1 MALVKIDQYYP
12 DYRDQ
17 SNGDDIKSFD
27 VYTQGGEKIG
37 SIQDIL
43 VDEQEGRF
51 RYLVVDTGF
60 WVLGKKVLLP
70 IGLAHIN
77 SAERRVYVDGLTKS
91 QVENLPEFRDN
102 MVVDRKYEDQVRHV
116 YRPAAAGGA
125 VAGGTVA
132 AAGAAST
139 PTTNQDIYDYR
150 QEPGLYDLGD
160 RNQTIRLYE
169 ERLIANK
176 RRQKTGEVAVGK
188 RVETETARVEVPV
201 EKERVIIERTNV
213 DAVGRPVAPG
223 EAAFQ
228 EGTVA
233 HVEVYEEQA
242 DVHKEAF
249 VREQVNVRKEVE
261 RDTVH
266 AEDQIRRE
274 ELDVEGAGQDVIDRT
289 GRNRDRR

>member
-12 DYRDQ
+12 DHREQ
-17 SNGDDIKSFD
+17 SNENDIKSFD
-27 VYTQGGEKIG
+27 VYTQGGDKIG
-37 SIQDIL
+37 SVQDIL

-51 RYLVVDTGF
+51 RYLIVDTGF

-77 SAERRVYVDGLTKS
+77 SGERRVYVDGLTKS
-91 QVENLPEFRDN
+91 QVESLPEFSDN

-116 YRPAAAGGA
+116 YRPSAATGA
-125 VAGGTVA
+125 TGAT
-132 AAGAAST
+132 AAST
-139 PTTNQDIYDYR
+139 ASTSAKTTNHDAYDYR

-176 RRQKTGEVAVGK
+176 HRQKTGEVSVGK
-188 RVETETARVEVPV
+188 HVETQTARVEVPV
-201 EKERVIIERTNV
+201 EKERVIIERTSGV
-213 DAVGRPVAPG
+213 AGQPVAPG
-223 EAAFQ
+223 EATFQ

-233 HVEVYEEQA
+233 HVDVYEEQA

-261 RDTVH
+261 RETVN
-266 AEDQIRRE
+266 AEEQIRRE
-274 ELDVEGAGQDVIDRT
+274 ELDVEGTGQEIIDRT
-289 GRNRDRR
+289 GKNRDRR

>member
-12 DYRDQ
+12 DYREQ
-17 SNGDDIKSFD
+17 SNENDIKSFD
-27 VYTQGGEKIG
+27 VYTQGGDKIG
-37 SIQDIL
+37 SVQDIL

-51 RYLVVDTGF
+51 RYLIVDTGF

-77 SAERRVYVDGLTKS
+77 TGERRVYVDGLTKS
-91 QVENLPEFRDN
+91 QVESLPEFRDN

-116 YRPAAAGGA
+116 YRPSTATGA
-125 VAGGTVA
+125 TGAT
-132 AAGAAST
+132 AAST
-139 PTTNQDIYDYR
+139 ASTSAQTTNQDIYDYR

-176 RRQKTGEVAVGK
+176 HRQKTGEVSVGK
-188 RVETETARVEVPV
+188 HVETETARVEVPV
-201 EKERVIIERTNV
+201 EKERVIIERTNT
-213 DAVGRPVAPG
+213 DTVGRPVAPG

-228 EGTVA
+228 EGAVA
-233 HVEVYEEQA
+233 HVDVYEEQA

-261 RDTVH
+261 RETVN
-266 AEDQIRRE
+266 AQEQIRRE
-274 ELDVEGAGQDVIDRT
+274 ELDVEGTGQEIIDRT
-289 GRNRDRR
+289 GKNRDRR